1 MKKILLLYL
10 TLCIS
15 IASFAQD
22 LPYSKYLNYTKEDF
36 KASNFEYKKKANV
49 WYLDKVDGWNVAL
62 NILSI
67 LADAEMDVRPDEDD
81 YTILVQL
88 GRNDVPSYVKVL
100 FYSNETYHKLLA
112 FIKTHCQDIVDVSSG
127 KITKY
132 LTTFDDYDIELSMEQ
147 HIVSTTSSRTL
158 DSKAVKTVDESYNEY
173 EFTIRT
179 DVEPWSKEIEK
190 EAEKKAKREAKGKK
204 KQSVDELM

>member
-1 MKKILLLYL
+1 MKKIILLYL

-36 KASNFEYKKKANV
+36 KANNFEYKKKANV
-49 WYLDKVDGWNVAL
+49 WYLDKVDGWNVAY

-67 LADAEMDVRPDEDD
+67 LSDSEMDVRPDEDD

-88 GRNDVPSYVKVL
+88 GRDDVPSYVKVL

-112 FIKTHCQDIVDVSSG
+112 FIKTHCDDIIDVSSG

-132 LTTFDDYDIELSMEQ
+132 LTSYEDYDIELISEQ
-147 HIVSTTSSRTL
+147 NIISKTSSRTG

-173 EFTIRT
+173 EFVIRT

-190 EAEKKAKREAKGKK
+190 EAAKKAKRDAKGKK

>member
-1 MKKILLLYL
+1 MKKILLLCL